1 MLTKL
6 DLWILKIEGRLY
18 TITYTIADWVWD
30 IKPLQFASW
39 WFRHTRF
46 LNKIRV
52 RQMRKAILV
61 WSNE

>member
-18 TITYTIADWVWD
+18 TITYTIADLVLD

-39 WFRHTRF
+39 WFRHTKF
-46 LNKIRV
+46 LNKIRI
-52 RQMRKAILV
+52 RQMRKAILL
-61 WSNE
+61 WG